1 MSALY
6 SQPKD
11 DLDRLTRVQSE
22 HLQSDELVI
31 STLNKKNELESF
43 IYAWKPKLE
52 GSHKPYVQPELANS
66 ILAKLAENE
75 TWLYDAGSDSTLHEY
90 HTRLEEVKALIA
102 PIDHRLTE
110 YTQLP

>member
-1 MSALY
+1 M
-6 SQPKD
+6 
-11 DLDRLTRVQSE
+11 
-22 HLQSDELVI
+22 
-31 STLNKKNELESF
+31 
-43 IYAWKPKLE
+43 
-52 GSHKPYVQPELANS
+52 QPELANS

-102 PIDHRLTE
+102 PIDRRLTE